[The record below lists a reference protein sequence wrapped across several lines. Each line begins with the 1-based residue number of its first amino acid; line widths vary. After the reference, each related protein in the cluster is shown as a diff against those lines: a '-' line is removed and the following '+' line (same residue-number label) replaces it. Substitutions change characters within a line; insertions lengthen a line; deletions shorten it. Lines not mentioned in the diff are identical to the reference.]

1 MAHKVSMMVSVPDD
15 IYKEVIVP
23 AKQNNTLTA
32 LIVESLKLYV
42 SNKAV
47 RNVIDSRAHNTAM
60 DEAGDLVDRLNAI
73 IGGLD
78 ESADDLGAEMGSA
91 RERGRRAREAA
102 LGDSKGGYG
111 DSRGSYGLTDADILT
126 LDSRI
131 GAVGDQLMG
140 IDDKL
145 DRVVK
150 QLQSLMAGGI
160 RVEPNPVSGAVEA
173 EGVVSSNSEKGGIS
187 GSQVLEDMGLSGE
200 AESVEVQSDESN
212 DGVGSLDLSAFE
224 QGGSSGGDALTELL
238 AGLV

>member
-15 IYKEVIVP
+15 IYKGVIVP
-23 AKQNNTLTA
+23 AKQNNTLSA

-42 SNKAV
+42 SNRAV
-47 RNVIDSRAHNTAM
+47 RDVIDSRAHNTAM

-91 RERGRRAREAA
+91 RERGRRAREDA
-102 LGDSKGGYG
+102 LRGKGGYG
-111 DSRGSYGLTDADILT
+111 DSKGGYGLTDADILT

-145 DRVVK
+145 DRVVQ
-150 QLQSLMAGGI
+150 QLQSLMAGGV
-160 RVEPNPVSGAVEA
+160 RVEPNPVGGVA
-173 EGVVSSNSEKGGIS
+173 EVGGPVSSNSEKGGIS

-200 AESVEVQSDESN
+200 AESTEVQSDESN

-224 QGGSSGGDALTELL
+224 QGGGSGGDALTELL